1 VTETIKTDSLF
12 ARNVPGTWEILS
24 RKTVGL
30 AGCGGTGSNAAVALA
45 RAGIGRLILADCD
58 IIAPS
63 NLNRQYYFLEDV
75 GKAKAETLAHRLKQ
89 INPRLRVEAHLVE
102 VTPANVYDL
111 FKEADILIEAFDRA
125 ESKQWL
131 IETWCRRFPHRPIVC
146 GSGLSGWGRT
156 GSLKVR
162 RSGQIVVCGDETT
175 DMSMGLI
182 SARVA
187 IVANMQANEAI
198 ALLLGQNK
206 ETI

>member
-1 VTETIKTDSLF
+1 MTKTINMDRIF
-12 ARNVPGTWEILS
+12 ARNVPGTRQILS

-45 RAGIGRLILADCD
+45 RAGVGRLILTDCD
-58 IIAPS
+58 VVDHS

-75 GKAKAETLAHRLKQ
+75 GKQKAETLAHRLKQ
-89 INPRLRVEAHLVE
+89 INPRLTVEAHLVE
-102 VTPANVYDL
+102 VSPANVYDL
-111 FKEADILIEAFDRA
+111 FKEADLLIEAFDRA

-131 IETWCRRFPHRPIVC
+131 IETWCRRFPGRPIVC
-146 GSGLSGWGRT
+146 GSGLSGCGST

-198 ALLLGQNK
+198 ALLLSQKK
-206 ETI
+206 EAT